1 MPNQPSVA
9 GASPPPSPQPAAGGK
24 PNKLA
29 SAFSGIS
36 NTSYEKEPPID
47 RMHTAWLCL
56 CRVHCRMA

>member
-1 MPNQPSVA
+1 MPNEPSVA

-36 NTSYEKEPPID
+36 NTSCEKEPASNC
-47 RMHTAWLCL
+47 MHTAWLCL
-56 CRVHCRMA
+56 CRAQCRMA